1 MSGSVSGAGGSNR
14 TTVPTAFAQT
24 FPQAPLVDPKTG
36 YITEAWRYFFIGL
49 LGNKTGFQTNVTN
62 VVQPLIQEAIT
73 TQGLVPADLMMSEE
87 PLLQA
92 AAPTVPGPDAGLAV
106 QLAFAQD
113 QPEPVPQRY
122 ILAAFVPGT
131 WTAGQVLFSHTFGA
145 PVELPQG
152 FGLCR
157 NGTQS
162 RADAL
167 VAATSGATATA
178 YRCPAGSAPTNPAN
192 WISVGT
198 VSWAAGAYAGAF
210 AAASAVAFGLGDMF
224 KLVATTADTTLTN
237 VDFAIA
243 FQP

>member
-1 MSGSVSGAGGSNR
+1 MPA
-14 TTVPTAFAQT
+14 AFAQT

-87 PLLQA
+87 PLPLVPPP
-92 AAPTVPGPDAGLAV
+92 APVAPDAGLAV
-106 QLAFAQD
+106 QVAFAQD
-113 QPEPVPQRY
+113 QPEPIPQRY

-131 WTAGQVLFSHTFGA
+131 WTGNQVLFTHTFGA
-145 PVELPQG
+145 PVVLPQG

-162 RADAL
+162 RADTLA
-167 VAATSGATATA
+167 AATSSAVATA
-178 YRCPAGSAPTNPAN
+178 YRCPAGSAPTNPTN
-192 WISVGT
+192 WTSIGT
-198 VSWAAGAYAGAF
+198 VSWGAGAYAGAF
-210 AAASAVAFGLGDMF
+210 AAAASVAFGVGDMI
-224 KLVATTADTTLTN
+224 KLVATTADPGLAN
-237 VDFAIA
+237 VDFALA